1 MKNGE
6 SRKNV
11 TSLLKTFGNPA
22 QICAKGI
29 FYCKGREKMDTKKPF
44 KDDSSHVLRSFLR
57 IFALKY
63 EKNIVDILSDC
74 YALQFQFIF
83 EPISL
88 LL

>member
-1 MKNGE
+1 MSHHYSKHLA
-6 SRKNV
+6 
-11 TSLLKTFGNPA
+11 TLLKSARRGF
-22 QICAKGI
+22 